1 MSDAFKKITENL
13 FNSDAEKK
21 RFNIILGMPGMGKSL
36 FLIELMKKL
45 NNNSNSEK

>member
-1 MSDAFKKITENL
+1 MFDAFQKITENL
-13 FNSDAEKK
+13 LTSDAEKK

>member
-1 MSDAFKKITENL
+1 MSDAFKLITDNL

-36 FLIELMKKL
+36 FLLELMKKL
-45 NNNSNSEK
+45 NENSNSA